1 MKFLYVFVLLMGSVV
16 VKAQTTNAVKKSIVD
31 SVVNTLKNKKAATD
45 KYLDKHGKA
54 LLLYSKLPKKKT
66 PVKVLNDKWPD
77 DGGDSYN
84 VLKDTTG
91 KIIMIAEMPFSESGD
106 WFITYQHYF
115 DANGNTY
122 AFRRQANTFDDSVKD
137 GVIYET
143 SVKYYDV
150 NFKPVAK
157 TYTLQ
162 DKKGRPI
169 KNNGHINIYDYKY
182 SVYKNSAECLKA
194 LNLKVF

>member
-1 MKFLYVFVLLMGSVV
+1 MKFLGIFIILMGSFA
-16 VKAQTTNAVKKSIVD
+16 VKAQTTLIAKKSIAD
-31 SVVNTLKNKKAATD
+31 SVVTALKNKRAATD

-66 PVKVLNDKWPD
+66 PVKVLNDNWPEE
-77 DGGDSYN
+77 GGDSYN
-84 VLKDTTG
+84 VLKDTAG
-91 KIIMIAEMPFSESGD
+91 KIIMIAEIPFSESGD
-106 WFITYQHYF
+106 WFITYTHYF

-122 AFRRQANTFDDSVKD
+122 AFRRQSNTFDDSVKD

-157 TYTLQ
+157 IYTLK
-162 DKKGRPI
+162 DKRGRPI

-194 LNLKVF
+194 LNLNAF